1 MERMKK
7 ELESLKKSETKLL
20 IEKTRLENS
29 YNELKDEVV
38 KEKMKIA
45 NILNA
50 IQETGDE
57 RLVSQCYGYS

>member
-57 RLVSQCYGYS
+57 RLVS

>member
-1 MERMKK
+1 M
-7 ELESLKKSETKLL
+7 L

-50 IQETGDE
+50 VQETGDE
-57 RLVSQCYGYS
+57 RLVS

>member
-57 RLVSQCYGYS
+57 KLVS